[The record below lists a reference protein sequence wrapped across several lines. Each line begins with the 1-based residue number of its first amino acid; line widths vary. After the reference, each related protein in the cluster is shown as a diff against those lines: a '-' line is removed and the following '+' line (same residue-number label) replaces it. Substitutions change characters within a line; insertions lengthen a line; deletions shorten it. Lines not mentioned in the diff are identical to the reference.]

1 MIYLD
6 LAQYVV
12 CMMSAEHSVTK
23 YQLFM
28 HKITLFEFPSY
39 NSKEP
44 SKYMTIL
51 IQIEM
56 MLYVSYISI
65 EGL

>member
-1 MIYLD
+1 MYD
-6 LAQYVV
+6 VCRAQSDKLPGVY
-12 CMMSAEHSVTK
+12 MQIA
-23 YQLFM
+23 
-28 HKITLFEFPSY
+28 LFEFPSY